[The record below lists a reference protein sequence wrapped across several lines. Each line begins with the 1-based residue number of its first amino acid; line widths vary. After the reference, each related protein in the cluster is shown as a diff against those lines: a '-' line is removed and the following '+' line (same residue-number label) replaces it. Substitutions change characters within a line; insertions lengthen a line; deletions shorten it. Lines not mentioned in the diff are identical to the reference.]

1 MKQNGLDWDKEDHGK
16 NDGVLWII
24 SIAQVIKE
32 INSSN
37 VRFNEAMCR
46 HVAENR
52 TDGIF
57 GNYCTP
63 IGDNN
68 GFGQGLYAI
77 PDQQERIDEI
87 VNQSNG
93 SLGALA
99 KTPMEMEF
107 GILLLFWLE

>member
-1 MKQNGLDWDKEDHGK
+1 
-16 NDGVLWII
+16 
-24 SIAQVIKE
+24 
-32 INSSN
+32 
-37 VRFNEAMCR
+37 MCR

-52 TDGIF
+52 TDDLFF

-68 GFGQGLYAI
+68 GFGRGLYAI

-99 KTPMEMEF
+99 KIPMEMVF
-107 GILLLFWLE
+107 GTLLRCL